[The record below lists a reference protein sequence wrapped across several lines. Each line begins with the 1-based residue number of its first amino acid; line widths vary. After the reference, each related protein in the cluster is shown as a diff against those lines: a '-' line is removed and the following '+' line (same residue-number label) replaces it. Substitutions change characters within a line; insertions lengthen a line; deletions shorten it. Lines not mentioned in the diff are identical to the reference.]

1 MLNEDFTV
9 ATWLRTDSFAGTHVI
24 YLSGETDTGQK
35 PWYFFLLQSTGT
47 LSPTFALRDG
57 SQVYPGVTGISDNN
71 YHHLVLRVDKTNT
84 NEWVVEFFGSMG
96 IQGVDIELVKS
107 ASRKAKVNV
116 SRTQDSIGYTR
127 RRNSGNRNN
136 G

>member
-1 MLNEDFTV
+1 MALYSEEQACAPMVVEASSLNSDYVLPYGLEVGYIYRAMADFTN
-9 ATWLRTDSFAGTHVI
+9 WLDIINQQMFINKLPRLESF
-24 YLSGETDTGQK
+24 D
-35 PWYFFLLQSTGT
+35 
-47 LSPTFALRDG
+47 
-57 SQVYPGVTGISDNN
+57 
-71 YHHLVLRVDKTNT
+71 
-84 NEWVVEFFGSMG
+84 SMG

-127 RRNSGNRNN
+127 SRNSGNRNN